1 MMHSVHQILLLTD
14 IDECSGRN
22 RKRLCPSDKKCINK
36 LGTYDCEC
44 KEGYKQLENGT
55 CEGRQ

>member
-1 MMHSVHQILLLTD
+1 MLLLTD

-22 RKRLCPSDKKCINK
+22 RKKCPSDKKCVNK
-36 LGTYDCEC
+36 PGTFDCEC
-44 KEGYKQLENGT
+44 KEGYKQLKNGT